1 MNKKYYGPQTE
12 KAIINFPFSFRL
24 TSKKFIYA
32 IAEIKKAAASAHND
46 VNELDTI
53 RANAIIRACDEI
65 LEGKFDDQ
73 FILPAFQGGA
83 GTSNHMNVNEVIGNR
98 ATEILK
104 EAGKNVQVHGNDHVN
119 MSQSTNDVMPSALK
133 IVAVRLTGNLL
144 VTLDGMIAALEKKSK
159 EFSKIHKLGR
169 THMQDAVPTTL
180 GAEFASYSEALRRGR
195 NRLAHAQQQLL
206 ELNLGGTAIGNAINA
221 SPKYRIKLYQQLQ
234 KVTGLK
240 VRQAKNMMSQTGSNT
255 DFVILSQALTAI
267 GVDLSKIAGDF
278 RLLSSGP
285 KGGFA
290 EIILPELQPGSSI
303 MPGKVNPVLPEAL
316 SQLYYLIS
324 GNNLTIE
331 HAAHGAQLELG
342 AMMPI
347 ITDRLIESLT
357 LADEMI
363 AQFTEKCIK
372 GLRADEARITEHL
385 ENSTAYAT
393 LISPVIGYDAAS
405 QAVKDALS
413 QKKTLREVVLA
424 KKLLT
429 EKEFDKITQNF

>member
-1 MNKKYYGPQTE
+1 MHKKYYGPQTE
-12 KAIINFPFSFRL
+12 KAIINFPFSFRR
-24 TSKKFIYA
+24 TPKTFIYA
-32 IAEIKKAAASAHND
+32 IAEIKKAAALAHNET
-46 VNELDTI
+46 NELDPV
-53 RANAIIRACDEI
+53 RVKAIVRTCDEI

-73 FILPAFQGGA
+73 FVLSAFQGGA

-104 EAGKNVQVHGNDHVN
+104 EAGKNIQVHGNDHVN
-119 MSQSTNDVMPSALK
+119 MSHSTNDVMPSALK

-144 VTLDGMIAALEKKSK
+144 VTLDGMIAALERKSK
-159 EFSKIHKLGR
+159 EFAKIHKLGR

-180 GAEFASYSEALRRGR
+180 GAEFASYAETLRRGR
-195 NRLAHAQQQLL
+195 RRLAEAQQQLL

-221 SPKYRIKLYQQLQ
+221 SPKYRVKLYQQLQ
-234 KVTGLK
+234 KVTKLK
-240 VRQAKNMMSQTGSNT
+240 LREAKNLMSQTGSNT
-255 DFVILSQALTAI
+255 DFVILSQALTAL
-267 GVDLSKIAGDF
+267 GVDLSKMAGDF

-285 KGGFA
+285 IGGFA
-290 EIILPELQPGSSI
+290 ELLLPELQPGSSI

-372 GLRADEARITEHL
+372 GLKSNEARITEHL

-405 QAVKDALS
+405 QAVKDALA

-429 EKEFDKITQNF
+429 EKEFDKITQKI